1 MTWETVAY
9 SVSIFLVG
17 FGFFLWGY
25 REGIHYCVRQLEHV
39 SGIARATPRFEAGK

>member
-17 FGFFLWGY
+17 FGVFLWGY
-25 REGIHYCVRQLEHV
+25 REGIHYCVRQLEPFQELLKQLRD
-39 SGIARATPRFEAGK
+39 SRRK